1 MRSLVLAKQNNLE
14 SKQEIMIEIHN
25 LRKIYNRTEVLNIPE
40 LTLNKGEIIGIVG
53 NNGAGKTTL
62 FSAIL
67 DLIQVT
73 KGTITS
79 KGEDV
84 SQSENWKKYTAAFL
98 DEGFLIGF
106 LKPEEY
112 FEFVGK
118 LHNLTPSTTL
128 EFVQQFEEIF
138 NGEILGKQ
146 KYIRDLS
153 KGNQKKVGLISA
165 LIGDPE
171 LVILDEPFSNL
182 DPSTQLRVRGL
193 IEEHSASEN
202 KTFLISSHDLNHIAE
217 VCTRII
223 ILDHGK
229 IVKDVQ
235 RSEMSKEALVEFFTP
250 A

>member
-1 MRSLVLAKQNNLE
+1 
-14 SKQEIMIEIHN
+14 MIAIKN
-25 LRKIYNRTEVLNIPE
+25 LRKIYKRTEVLNIPE
-40 LTLNKGEIIGIVG
+40 LNFEKGEIVGIVG

-62 FSAIL
+62 FSCIL
-67 DLIQVT
+67 DLIYASA
-73 KGTITS
+73 GSITS
-79 KGEDV
+79 KGKDV
-84 SQSENWKKYTAAFL
+84 SQTEDWKKYTAAFL

-118 LHNLTPSTTL
+118 LHNLSPSSTL
-128 EFVQQFEEIF
+128 EFVQQFETIF
-138 NGEILGKQ
+138 NGEILGKK

-171 LVILDEPFSNL
+171 LVLWDEPFSNL
-182 DPSTQLRVRGL
+182 DPSTQLRIRGL
-193 IEEHSASEN
+193 ISDYSAN

-229 IVKDVQ
+229 LVKDVQ
-235 RSEMSKEALVEFFTP
+235 RSEISKEALVEFFTP